1 MTARNYQSA
10 AKEKGLPWSLA
21 KGLKTFCPVSKFIP
35 FKRIPDPHDVQLHL
49 EVNGE
54 KRQED
59 FTSLMLFDIP
69 KLLRHV
75 TSVMPLGPGD
85 LLLTGTPKGVGKV
98 APGDKITA
106 GVRVNGEDLGVINVE
121 IVERAGGYGSEQD
134 KEVIETGPEAPA
146 KEAVG
151 KEATGKET
159 PQES

>member
-1 MTARNYQSA
+1 MTARNYQST

-21 KGLKTFCPVSKFIP
+21 KGLKSFCPVSKFIP
-35 FKRIPDPHDVQLHL
+35 INKIPDPHNVQLHL

-69 KLLRHV
+69 RLLRHV

-98 APGDKITA
+98 VPGDKITA
-106 GVRVNGEDLGVINVE
+106 GVRVDGEELQLGEIDVD
-121 IVERAGGYGSEQD
+121 IVERVGGYGSEQD
-134 KEVIETGPEAPA
+134 KELIEKGPEAPTMEA
-146 KEAVG
+146 AEKEA
-151 KEATGKET
+151 
-159 PQES
+159 PQGS